1 MKDINDFIEVN
12 KDIFDIEEHRIKMN
26 VPPQAEFYGFTLV
39 NPKNNQFVSKLIV
52 GQECTAIFMTP
63 KQMKKSFIQDV
74 FLCPIL
80 ELTLNLSL
88 FPEQILLPLAVYAYQ
103 DGEDTKFIFA
113 GFDNDELKKMIV
125 GTSPR
130 NRSMYS

>member
-1 MKDINDFIEVN
+1 
-12 KDIFDIEEHRIKMN
+12 MN
-26 VPPQAEFYGFTLV
+26 VPPQAEFYGFTLI
-39 NPKNNQFVSKLIV
+39 NPKNNQFVSKLVV
-52 GQECTAIFMTP
+52 GQKCTAIFMTP
-63 KQMKKSFIQDV
+63 KQMKKSFIEDV

-80 ELTLNLSL
+80 EITFNLSL

-103 DGEDTKFIFA
+103 DDEDTRFIFA
-113 GFDNDELKKMIV
+113 GFDDDELKKMIV

>member
-1 MKDINDFIEVN
+1 MI
-12 KDIFDIEEHRIKMN
+12 
-26 VPPQAEFYGFTLV
+26 
-39 NPKNNQFVSKLIV
+39 NPKNNQFVSKLVV
-52 GQECTAIFMTP
+52 GQKCTAIFMTP
-63 KQMKKSFIQDV
+63 KQMKKSFIEDV

-80 ELTLNLSL
+80 EITFNLSL

-103 DGEDTKFIFA
+103 DDEDTRFIFA
-113 GFDNDELKKMIV
+113 GFDDDELKKMIV

>member
-1 MKDINDFIEVN
+1 MKDMNDFIEVN

-39 NPKNNQFVSKLIV
+39 NPKNNQFVSKFIV

-103 DGEDTKFIFA
+103 DDEDTRFIFA
-113 GFDNDELKKMIV
+113 GFDDDELKKMIV

>member
-1 MKDINDFIEVN
+1 
-12 KDIFDIEEHRIKMN
+12 
-26 VPPQAEFYGFTLV
+26 
-39 NPKNNQFVSKLIV
+39 
-52 GQECTAIFMTP
+52 MTP
-63 KQMKKSFIQDV
+63 KQMKKIIYSRCLFM
-74 FLCPIL
+74 PNL

-103 DGEDTKFIFA
+103 DDEDTRFIFA
-113 GFDNDELKKMIV
+113 GFDDDELKKMIV

>member
-1 MKDINDFIEVN
+1 M
-12 KDIFDIEEHRIKMN
+12 
-26 VPPQAEFYGFTLV
+26 
-39 NPKNNQFVSKLIV
+39 SKLIV
-52 GQECTAIFMTP
+52 GQECTVIFMTP
-63 KQMKKSFIQDV
+63 KQMKNHLFRMS

-103 DGEDTKFIFA
+103 DDEDTRFIFA
-113 GFDNDELKKMIV
+113 GFDDDELKKMIV

>member
-1 MKDINDFIEVN
+1 MKDMNDFIEVN

-26 VPPQAEFYGFTLV
+26 VPPQAEFYGFTLI
-39 NPKNNQFVSKLIV
+39 NPKNNQFVSKLVV
-52 GQECTAIFMTP
+52 GQKCTAIFMTP
-63 KQMKKSFIQDV
+63 KQMKKSFIEDV

-80 ELTLNLSL
+80 EITFNLSL

-103 DGEDTKFIFA
+103 DDEDTRFIFA
-113 GFDNDELKKMIV
+113 GFDDDELKKMIV

>member
-1 MKDINDFIEVN
+1 MKDMNDFIEVN

-26 VPPQAEFYGFTLV
+26 VPPQAEFYGFTLI
-39 NPKNNQFVSKLIV
+39 NPKNNQFVSKLVV
-52 GQECTAIFMTP
+52 GQKCTAIFMTP

-103 DGEDTKFIFA
+103 DDEDTRFIFA
-113 GFDNDELKKMIV
+113 GFDDDELKKMIV

>member
-1 MKDINDFIEVN
+1 
-12 KDIFDIEEHRIKMN
+12 
-26 VPPQAEFYGFTLV
+26 
-39 NPKNNQFVSKLIV
+39 
-52 GQECTAIFMTP
+52 AIFMTP

-103 DGEDTKFIFA
+103 DDEDTRFIFA
-113 GFDNDELKKMIV
+113 GFDDDELKKMIV

>member
-1 MKDINDFIEVN
+1 MNDFIEVN

-26 VPPQAEFYGFTLV
+26 VPPQAEFYGFTLI
-39 NPKNNQFVSKLIV
+39 NPKNNQFVSKLVV
-52 GQECTAIFMTP
+52 GQKCTAIFMTP
-63 KQMKKSFIQDV
+63 KQMKKSFIEDV

-80 ELTLNLSL
+80 EITFNLSL

-103 DGEDTKFIFA
+103 DDEDTRFIFA
-113 GFDNDELKKMIV
+113 GFDDDELKKMIV

>member
-1 MKDINDFIEVN
+1 MKDMNDFIEVN

-63 KQMKKSFIQDV
+63 KQMKNHLFRMSFMPN
-74 FLCPIL
+74 FR
-80 ELTLNLSL
+80 T
-88 FPEQILLPLAVYAYQ
+88 
-103 DGEDTKFIFA
+103 
-113 GFDNDELKKMIV
+113 
-125 GTSPR
+125 
-130 NRSMYS
+130 YS